1 MKRFYIFLMAL
12 TLINC
17 GGHNTNVYS
26 TNDGLYYDK
35 EKYLDEGNKN
45 GLTDD
50 ITKHEQKI
58 IYEAYLNLT
67 VKNTDT
73 INRQLKNIAKKYE
86 GFVQAVSTNST
97 IIRVKSQFINEVV
110 TDIETLGK
118 VEYKNVS
125 ANNVT
130 SRYVDLQLRLDNA
143 LNARKR
149 YLELLK
155 QAENVEAA
163 LKVEKELERLNYT
176 IEQLK
181 HQINGINRDAQY
193 SKITINL
200 KQKKKLGPLGFIFK
214 GVYLGV
220 KWLFVRG

>member
-1 MKRFYIFLMAL
+1 
-12 TLINC
+12 
-17 GGHNTNVYS
+17 
-26 TNDGLYYDK
+26 
-35 EKYLDEGNKN
+35 
-45 GLTDD
+45 
-50 ITKHEQKI
+50 
-58 IYEAYLNLT
+58 
-67 VKNTDT
+67 
-73 INRQLKNIAKKYE
+73 
-86 GFVQAVSTNST
+86 
-97 IIRVKSQFINEVV
+97 
-110 TDIETLGK
+110 